1 MPCGKEQITW
11 ETNEEKIENLL
22 ASTIAHHEGNGAV
35 ATESEGHYLPHQMD
49 VSATNAKE
57 MPEEAMGEARRPQ
70 VESANLPKQSLQ
82 QLQQHGRATLATTA
96 APLGAMANNGSNG
109 KHQGNYVRALKDDE
123 QRITWESIDTIQSP
137 RGNAQGMSRAW
148 HEIYRSQQEDS
159 QGGIVCEYCS
169 NGWTCHVGR

>member
-35 ATESEGHYLPHQMD
+35 ATESEGHYLPYQMD

-70 VESANLPKQSLQ
+70 VESANPPKQSLQ

-96 APLGAMANNGSNG
+96 QQRHRWERWRTTGAMAN
-109 KHQGNYVRALKDDE
+109 
-123 QRITWESIDTIQSP
+123 T
-137 RGNAQGMSRAW
+137 RGTTSV
-148 HEIYRSQQEDS
+148 H
-159 QGGIVCEYCS
+159 
-169 NGWTCHVGR
+169 